1 MLQKEHAKFDSVML
15 TKFKI
20 IIKSVKYINN
30 EDYENTDESV
40 FLSSNHTRF
49 ILVDDGSDGQFDVEI
64 ELRNRLETELR
75 KGLLGRSIPF
85 VLIVVQG

>member
-1 MLQKEHAKFDSVML
+1 M
-15 TKFKI
+15 
-20 IIKSVKYINN
+20 NN
-30 EDYENTDESV
+30 EDYENTDGV